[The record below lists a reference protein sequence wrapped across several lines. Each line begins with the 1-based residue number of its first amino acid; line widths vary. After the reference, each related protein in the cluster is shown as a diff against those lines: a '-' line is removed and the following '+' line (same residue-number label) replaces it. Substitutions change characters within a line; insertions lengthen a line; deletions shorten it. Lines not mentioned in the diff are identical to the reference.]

1 MMKKIFNKKNIING
15 LFLGFFLV
23 LIFVPSAKALMIRG
37 LMEIGLF
44 RPSVEIPKENATP
57 EAAADLSG
65 ISFKDASGR
74 IVDLGNLKGKVIF
87 LNFWATWCP
96 PCLAEMPSVN
106 KLYEQF
112 KDDKDVV
119 FILVDADSDFAKS
132 KRFMDGKDYKMP
144 VYAVASNIPEQIFK
158 GSLPTTVV
166 FDKQGRISYNEV
178 GAANYGS
185 PKFIDFIKK
194 LKESNN

>member
-1 MMKKIFNKKNIING
+1 MNKFFNKKNFVNILVI
-15 LFLGFFLV
+15 GFFLA

-44 RPSVEIPKENATP
+44 SPGVEATGTT
-57 EAAADLSG
+57 EATAGTMDLSG
-65 ISFKDASGR
+65 IKFKDVTGKV
-74 IVDLGNLKGKVIF
+74 IDLGQLKGKVVF

-112 KDDKDVV
+112 KDDKEVV

-132 KRFMDGKDYKMP
+132 QKYMNGKGYQMP
-144 VYAVASNIPEQIFK
+144 VYNVASNIPEQIFK

-166 FDKQGRISYNEV
+166 FDKQGRVAYNEV
-178 GAANYGS
+178 GAANYAS
-185 PKFIDFIKK
+185 AKFIDFIKK
-194 LKESNN
+194 LKASNI